1 MIQVQNLSKAFGE
14 KQIIKDISIDF
25 IKGKVNI
32 IIGESGSGKTVLS
45 KLMVGLMEPD
55 SGKVIY
61 DGNNFI
67 GLIFDDK
74 REI

>member
-61 DGNNFI
+61 D
-67 GLIFDDK
+67 
-74 REI
+74 